1 MRGLDT
7 LIRLHKLK
15 LTEKQRG
22 LNELQ
27 SVAQGFL
34 AEIQALEQAA
44 QAEAASPEAAPET
57 AHTLG
62 SFVQASIV
70 RRSTLQDSLSGVE
83 SQMTA
88 IRDEVAAA
96 FRELKRYELI
106 VAKRAAQTAVTERR
120 RDRRAEN
127 EIGMA
132 MHRRKQ
138 GKTAN

>member
-34 AEIQALEQAA
+34 AEIQSLEEVA

-70 RRSTLQDSLSGVE
+70 RRRTLQESLSGVE
-83 SQMTA
+83 CQMAA

-96 FRELKRYELI
+96 FREVKRYELI
-106 VAKRAAQTAVTERR
+106 VAKRSAETALTERR
-120 RDRRAEN
+120 RDRRAED
-127 EIGMA
+127 EIGMT
-132 MHRRKQ
+132 MHRQKQ
-138 GKTAN
+138 AKTSH

>member
-1 MRGLDT
+1 MRGLNT

-34 AEIQALEQAA
+34 AEIQSLEEAA
-44 QAEAASPEAAPET
+44 QAEVASPEAAPET

-62 SFVQASIV
+62 SFVQASII
-70 RRSTLQDSLSGVE
+70 RRRTLQDSLSGVE
-83 SQMTA
+83 SQMGA
-88 IRDEVAAA
+88 IRDEVATA

-106 VAKRAAQTAVTERR
+106 VAKRSAETALTERR
-120 RDRRAEN
+120 RDRRAED
-127 EIGMA
+127 EISMT
-132 MHRRKQ
+132 MHRQKQ
-138 GKTAN
+138 GKISN